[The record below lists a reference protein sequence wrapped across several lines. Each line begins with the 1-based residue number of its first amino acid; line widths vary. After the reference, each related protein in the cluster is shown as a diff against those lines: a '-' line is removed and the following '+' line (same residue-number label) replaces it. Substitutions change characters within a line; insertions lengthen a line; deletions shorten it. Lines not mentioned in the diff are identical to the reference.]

1 MLPGPSDCRILR
13 SPGSI
18 RYPYE
23 ITVYGML
30 INLDARFGNNLYQV
44 CIIIGCVIVICVVN
58 EMSISVEMYV
68 FVGIGKES
76 LRQMFV
82 SHAKQYNDLDFFIY
96 VFLCT
101 MRSLRGITPLHFP

>member
-44 CIIIGCVIVICVVN
+44 CIIIGCVICVVN
-58 EMSISVEMYV
+58 EMRISVEMYV

-82 SHAKQYNDLDFFIY
+82 LHAKQYNNLDSFTY